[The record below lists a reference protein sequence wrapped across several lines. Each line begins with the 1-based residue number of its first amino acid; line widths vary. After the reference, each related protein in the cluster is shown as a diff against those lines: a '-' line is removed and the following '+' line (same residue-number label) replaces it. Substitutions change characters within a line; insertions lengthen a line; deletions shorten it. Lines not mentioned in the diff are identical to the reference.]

1 MHVRDIMTSPAVCV
15 ESTRSL
21 ADAIGLMLTNR
32 VSALPVVTENGL
44 LVGVVTEGDLMRRSE
59 LETRSGHGWLG
70 DLFRSSGRQAS
81 EYVHSHGRKV
91 FDIMSDQP
99 VSVEPGTVLRD
110 AVEVLLLRNIR
121 HLPVVENNRVVGMV
135 SRTDVLRALLPLIA
149 DKTAPSD
156 DQTIRASILKEYQ
169 DELRL
174 GVRNII
180 SVEVH
185 DGKVELNG
193 TVTDERM
200 HAAAR
205 VAAENVRGVVSV
217 ADHITC
223 VEPFEGVTIPPPPL

>member
-1 MHVRDIMTSPAVCV
+1 MTSPAVCV

-32 VSALPVVTENGL
+32 VNALPVVTENGL
-44 LVGVVTEGDLMRRSE
+44 LVGVVTERPDPRNE
-59 LETRSGHGWLG
+59 LETRSGHGRLA